1 MLVYVDETGDTGFKF
16 ADNSSRYF
24 VIALVVFA
32 GQEQAD
38 STSQQIDAL
47 RHELRT
53 PNIEFHFAKN
63 KRSTRQA
70 FLTRMRQAE
79 FTAFA
84 LVVDKQKLSP
94 ANLPDRAAFYQAVCG
109 VAFEKA
115 SYLFRE
121 ADIYFDEGGGEK
133 FQKKLASHLRRK
145 INRSGEGRIGKVKTL
160 KSAGSSLIQ
169 LADMICGAVFRA
181 VESGE
186 SQYRD
191 IIQPRLDAVLQWP
204 E

>member
-1 MLVYVDETGDTGFKF
+1 
-16 ADNSSRYF
+16 
-24 VIALVVFA
+24 
-32 GQEQAD
+32 
-38 STSQQIDAL
+38 
-47 RHELRT
+47 
-53 PNIEFHFAKN
+53 
-63 KRSTRQA
+63 
-70 FLTRMRQAE
+70 
-79 FTAFA
+79 
-84 LVVDKQKLSP
+84 
-94 ANLPDRAAFYQAVCG
+94 

-133 FQKKLASHLRRK
+133 FQKKLDSHLRRK
-145 INRSGEGRIGKVKTL
+145 INRSGEERIRKVKTL

-169 LADMICGAVFRA
+169 LADMVCGAVFRA

-191 IIQPRLDAVLQWP
+191 IIQPRLDAMAEWP